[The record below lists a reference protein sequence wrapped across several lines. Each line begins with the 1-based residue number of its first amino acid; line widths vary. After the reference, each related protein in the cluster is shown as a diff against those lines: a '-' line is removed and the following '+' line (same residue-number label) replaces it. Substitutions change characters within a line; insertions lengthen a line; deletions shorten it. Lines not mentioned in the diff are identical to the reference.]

1 MPALA
6 FNLLQNPTERSERA
20 GLAMLAKGMF
30 GTFRNTTAH
39 APKINWPIDSR
50 KGSMPI
56 FE

>member
-30 GTFRNTTAH
+30 GTFRDTTARRRS
-39 APKINWPIDSR
+39 IGQSTSR
-50 KGSMPI
+50 KGSMRI
-56 FE
+56 CE